1 MKISID
7 DFIELCHSMG
17 ASPGAVI
24 LEIQKRMEAEDREI
38 RCNDTGTGG
47 TCHGDCRH

>member
-1 MKISID
+1 MKILID

-17 ASPGAVI
+17 ASPGAVV
-24 LEIQKRMEAEDREI
+24 LEIQKRMEAEDCEI
-38 RCNDTGTGG
+38 RCNGPWPGG